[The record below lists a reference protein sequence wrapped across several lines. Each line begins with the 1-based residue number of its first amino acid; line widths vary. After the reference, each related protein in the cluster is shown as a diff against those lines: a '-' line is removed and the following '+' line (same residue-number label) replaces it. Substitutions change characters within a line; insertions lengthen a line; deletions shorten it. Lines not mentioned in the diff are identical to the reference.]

1 MNKLMTGATAGAA
14 ATVPMTMAMET
25 LHAWLPGETPEPLPP
40 RQVTE
45 SLTEKAGVRD
55 DLGEGQMQAL
65 TFGAHVGYGA
75 VCGAILGLVAPKQP
89 VAAAGVGML
98 FGLAVWAGS
107 YKGWLPALGVRHDA
121 AFDPP
126 ARNGLMIAAHLVW
139 GAAAGL
145 EIASEL
151 SARKEHARR

>member
-14 ATVPMTMAMET
+14 ATVPMTIAMET
-25 LHAWLPGETPEPLPP
+25 LHAWLPGEPPAPLPP
-40 RQVTE
+40 REVTE
-45 SLTEKAGVRD
+45 SLADKAGVAD
-55 DLGEGQMQAL
+55 EISETQMQAL

-75 VCGAILGLVAPKQP
+75 ACGALLGLIAPKQP
-89 VAAAGVGML
+89 FAAAGVGML

-107 YKGWLPALGVRHDA
+107 YKGWLPALSIRHDA

-145 EIASEL
+145 EIASAHSGRE
-151 SARKEHARR
+151 EDTRR